1 MAVGKKELVTLVA
14 NTTSLATLKAAEE
27 AVDAVLAGIGQLV
40 VEHDSVRLVGFGT
53 FEKRHRAERTG
64 VNPQTKEPITI
75 PSSSTVAFKAGKKL
89 KDSVN

>member
-40 VEHDSVRLVGFGT
+40 VEHDAVRLVGFGT

-64 VNPQTKEPITI
+64 VNPQTKETINI